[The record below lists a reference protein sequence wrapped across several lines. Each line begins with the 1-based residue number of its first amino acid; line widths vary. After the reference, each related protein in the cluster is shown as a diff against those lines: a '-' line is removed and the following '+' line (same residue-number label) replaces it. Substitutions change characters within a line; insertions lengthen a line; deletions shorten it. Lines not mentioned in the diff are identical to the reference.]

1 MAYPFR
7 QMTTREL
14 KKRSQDN
21 RLRERDQKTD
31 PEARQTHGLKIKSQE
46 EICKN

>member
-7 QMTTREL
+7 KMTTQEL

-21 RLRERDQKTD
+21 RNKKRLQKTG
-31 PEARQTHGLKIKSQE
+31 PESNSTKERKIKSQE

>member
-7 QMTTREL
+7 KMTTQEL

-21 RLRERDQKTD
+21 RNIKYNQKAEQESRPAND
-31 PEARQTHGLKIKSQE
+31 RKAKSQE
-46 EICKN
+46 DICKN